1 MMVEEAPAMARRPK
15 DVRGIKFRPDRGTWE
30 GVRKNFLD
38 RDAAVV
44 WLETAKD

>member
-1 MMVEEAPAMARRPK
+1 MFEASSSALIGLRGRR
-15 DVRGIKFRPDRGTWE
+15 
-30 GVRKNFLD
+30 VRKNFLD